1 MLTIK
6 AVDLKPLTKKLE
18 DHDVTV
24 TIKRASLSDEGQ
36 RYEMLFGDS
45 ETALMTDIAM
55 VEMWLTLVECDIV
68 DGDGKPLL
76 AAGMPYER
84 FVAGLTA
91 VWQHDAALFWD
102 LHKVVREANPQ
113 WAPEGNE

>member
-68 DGDGKPLL
+68 DGDGEPLL
-76 AAGMPYER
+76 AAGMPYES

-91 VWQHDAALFWD
+91 VWQHDPGLFWD